1 MNAPLRSY
9 AADWD
14 MLQVNAKAFYS
25 TSADLQVIRSL
36 VNDHGKNGV
45 DLNLSLTEDDAKVV
59 ASLAEQMAA
68 EVANMGARV
77 TLAAVNRLVEGALAG
92 ALSYHQVLALTADIN
107 SRIRDELDGR
117 ILFCLSELEAAFY
130 NPSVALISR
139 EFAEHFPSAAYDVE
153 EAGRCYALERYTASV
168 FHATRILEFGIRA
181 MARCLNIPD
190 PLRPAERNW
199 AIILKAIKTEIDA
212 RWTAAERMSGD
223 GEFFED
229 LHATLDAVRNPM
241 RNATMHPQRQYAE
254 NEAYD
259 VVRSVGRFMRKLA
272 ERCNENGEPK
282 ARRRRKKDALAS

>member
-117 ILFCLSELEAAFY
+117 ILF
-130 NPSVALISR
+130 
-139 EFAEHFPSAAYDVE
+139 
-153 EAGRCYALERYTASV
+153 
-168 FHATRILEFGIRA
+168 
-181 MARCLNIPD
+181 
-190 PLRPAERNW
+190 
-199 AIILKAIKTEIDA
+199 
-212 RWTAAERMSGD
+212 
-223 GEFFED
+223 
-229 LHATLDAVRNPM
+229 
-241 RNATMHPQRQYAE
+241 
-254 NEAYD
+254 
-259 VVRSVGRFMRKLA
+259 
-272 ERCNENGEPK
+272 
-282 ARRRRKKDALAS
+282 